1 VRANDSKN
9 AKKNESSRVR
19 KERRK
24 RRTTTEK
31 NKARTNARMTYPWS
45 LGQIQTRQLDYPS
58 PFRFPG
64 SRPPCYSVV
73 RALFFWLFLSAYLR
87 KEKGG
92 RRSGGALG
100 FKVSWINP
108 KERTKK
114 KEWETER
121 KWKYTQ
127 FLRQNFD
134 SARSIKPGFECP
146 HRVKNHARKENA
158 RRIILFEFQAVG
170 TFETSTSATT
180 KVMMDDGW
188 FFASHNFLK
197 QQQQQ
202 QTTTHFIDSKLR
214 FRAVD

>member
-1 VRANDSKN
+1 MRNSEATNAREDARRTLEKTRGERSRARSSRFQRHDVKRNARSELANVRANDSKN

-114 KEWETER
+114 KE
-121 KWKYTQ
+121 
-127 FLRQNFD
+127 
-134 SARSIKPGFECP
+134 
-146 HRVKNHARKENA
+146 
-158 RRIILFEFQAVG
+158 
-170 TFETSTSATT
+170 
-180 KVMMDDGW
+180 
-188 FFASHNFLK
+188 
-197 QQQQQ
+197 
-202 QTTTHFIDSKLR
+202 
-214 FRAVD
+214 